1 MSYVTVF
8 IVESATEKYVNKLV
22 ASVTQMPLL
31 PLLVLSAAVCFAWC
45 GECRILTF

>member
-22 ASVTQMPLL
+22 ASVTQMTYCCYRPQS
-31 PLLVLSAAVCFAWC
+31 VLRDVVGVEF
-45 GECRILTF
+45 